1 MDYLP
6 NVVPGIYTHLNMTK
20 QRLGLP
26 GGPPTLEKARASV
39 NDALEM
45 LRRKGLQ
52 GYEGMDIPKK

>member
-1 MDYLP
+1 MEYLP

-26 GGPPTLEKARASV
+26 GGPPSLEKARALV
-39 NDALEM
+39 NEALTM

-52 GYEGMDIPKK
+52 GFEGMEVPKK